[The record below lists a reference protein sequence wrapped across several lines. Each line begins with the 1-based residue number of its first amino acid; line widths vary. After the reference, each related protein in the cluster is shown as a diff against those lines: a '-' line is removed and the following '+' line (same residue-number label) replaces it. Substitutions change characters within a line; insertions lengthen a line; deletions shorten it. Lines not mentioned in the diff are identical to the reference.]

1 LLKESLLRFIGLR
14 YRSPARSHVHG
25 HLPFRFG
32 LHLVLIAMAAVAA
45 LLTARLVSDAE
56 LVQVSTI
63 PSSPLS
69 GVRAIAPTGE
79 TFLRPGVSHATT
91 ESPLR
96 DSLPNHQDSGEKPDE
111 GTLTDGVGEASA
123 EAEGA
128 GCGLRA
134 LAEQIDPTEPYVLY
148 VVRPGDTL
156 GHIAEACGSTVNNI
170 LLNNAEVDDVSLIP
184 IGLQILVPLIQAP
197 IETGIL
203 YKIGHGETLSD
214 IIDDYINVTIDDV
227 LAYRPNSLSDPG
239 DIQPGEYILLP
250 NAEPKPVSPDGWAL
264 TPPPPVSP
272 GRFGLPL
279 AAWSL
284 ISDTFGT
291 PRGAGRVHTGIDLAL
306 GGYPASSVYASCDG
320 SVSRVE
326 HLTYSYGF
334 YVIVDC
340 GGGWETLY
348 SHFREI
354 IVSYGQGVTKGET
367 ILGISGSTGFS
378 TGEHLHFEIR
388 YNGQPQNPENYLD
401 FR

>member
-1 LLKESLLRFIGLR
+1 
-14 YRSPARSHVHG
+14 
-25 HLPFRFG
+25 
-32 LHLVLIAMAAVAA
+32 MAA

-56 LVQVSTI
+56 LVGVSSI
-63 PSSPLS
+63 PPAPLS
-69 GVRAIAPTGE
+69 GVRAIAPGGE
-79 TFLRPGVSHATT
+79 AFLRPGVSHATA

-96 DSLPNHQDSGEKPDE
+96 DSLPNLQDSGGNPDD
-111 GTLTDGVGEASA
+111 GTLTESVEAA
-123 EAEGA
+123 APETD
-128 GCGLRA
+128 CGLRA

-203 YKIGHGETLSD
+203 YKIGHGETLGD
-214 IIDDYINVTIDDV
+214 IIDDYINVTVEDV
-227 LAYRPNSLSDPG
+227 LAYRPNNLSRAG

-250 NAEPKPVSPDGWAL
+250 NAEPKPFSPDGWPL

-279 AAWSL
+279 AAWSF

-291 PRGAGRVHTGIDLAL
+291 PRGAGSIHTGIDLAL
-306 GGYPASSVYASCDG
+306 GGHPASSVYASCDG
-320 SVSRVE
+320 LVSRVE

-354 IVSYGQGVTKGET
+354 IVTYGQGVTKGET
-367 ILGISGSTGFS
+367 ILGVSGSTGFS